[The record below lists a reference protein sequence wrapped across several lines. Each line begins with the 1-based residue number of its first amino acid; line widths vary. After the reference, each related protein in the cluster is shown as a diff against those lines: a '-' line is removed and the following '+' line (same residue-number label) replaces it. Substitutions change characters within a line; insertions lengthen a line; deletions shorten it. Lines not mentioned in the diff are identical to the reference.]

1 MSAPTSTLP
10 CLLTLIGRLRRTTL
24 RLLCEEIA
32 VQTGVSTYG
41 CYTSA
46 REALDTLVRSGQV
59 LCWSTAKP
67 LYVRTEDAAA
77 IREELKAHLLQA
89 ICRHGQ
95 STPGKLKSVPLG
107 GMVIAM
113 DLMQELAEELIQE
126 GKICNVGRKGPGRTK
141 IYVPVAGEE
150 IRQEMDLGAAG
161 KVLRYLKALH
171 ERNTYRDGIKNI
183 AKQLGLLCDEV
194 SNALTH
200 LEERGLLEI
209 TQVGHMRLYAWAAH
223 TMVVRQVDP
232 STLSYGQVAYA
243 QAEAT
248 EQPTVEVIP
257 EDKDNVQPVTP
268 RRAAL
273 PILSAALRAAAL
285 ITAARIAHVFPP
297 LAAAWPTRRQG
308 QRLSTLRASR
318 SVWRPR
324 HLLPRQGL
332 RDQRQ
337 RQELFHE
344 QEQTPQQKLDAI
356 SISPEYLLLRQN
368 ARPHPQSSM
377 GSLRPRIGR
386 GGKTPRSGGQPIHLE
401 QLGDPRGYS
410 DLTQPPGRP
419 LHRRRRPVERGL
431 PWHSPL
437 HAYARGAGASSM
449 RGRGTRYGSAT
460 GRTLVGCNVQR
471 PGICRGVARV
481 KQVRS
486 WGRMKALIRSAVEGI
501 ALLVK

>member
-161 KVLRYLKALH
+161 KVLRYLKTLH

-248 EQPTVEVIP
+248 EQPTVEVLP

-285 ITAARIAHVFPP
+285 ITAARVAQVFPP
-297 LAAAWPTRRQG
+297 LVATRPTRRQG
-308 QRLSTLRASR
+308 QRPSTLRASR
-318 SVWRPR
+318 F
-324 HLLPRQGL
+324 RQDT

-344 QEQTPQQKLDAI
+344 QRQTPQTRSGAV
-356 SISPEYLLLRQN
+356 SISPEYLLLKQD
-368 ARPHPQSSM
+368 AQSRSQSFTR
-377 GSLRPRIGR
+377 SLRPRISRGR
-386 GGKTPRSGGQPIHLE
+386 KPPKSGGQPIHLG
-401 QLGDPRGYS
+401 QLKDPRGHS
-410 DLTQPPGRP
+410 DPTQPPGRP
-419 LHRRRRPVERGL
+419 LHRRRRSVERGL

-437 HAYARGAGASSM
+437 HAYARGAGANSM
-449 RGRGTRYGSAT
+449 RMRGARYGSAT
-460 GRTLVGCNVQR
+460 DRTLVGCNVQR

-486 WGRMKALIRSAVEGI
+486 WGRRKALIRSVVEGV